1 MRQAARIALMML
13 LVAAVLFTGVCGALF
28 AFQRSLI
35 YFPRSSPNQYG
46 ATVMMLPVGTET
58 VQISTLPNDGP
69 DALIYFGGNG
79 EDVSQAMPGFADAFP
94 SHAIY
99 LMHYPGYGGSSGS
112 PSEQAIFADALALF
126 DRVHADHPNILVVG
140 RSLGSGVAVRL
151 ASVRPVAR
159 LVLVTP
165 FDSLGDVAAAHY
177 PFLPVRWLLRDK
189 FESWRYAAQVT
200 APTRII
206 VAEDDKIIPRASTDR
221 LRTRFKPGVVTS
233 WVAVPGVGHNSISDS
248 ADYMS
253 LVRGE

>member
-1 MRQAARIALMML
+1 MML
-13 LVAAVLFTGVCGALF
+13 LGAAVLFAGVCGALF

-46 ATVMMLPVGTET
+46 ATVMMVPVGTET

-112 PSEQAIFADALALF
+112 PSEQAIFAAALALF
-126 DRVHADHPNILVVG
+126 DRVHAQHANVVVIG
-140 RSLGSGVAVRL
+140 RSLGSAVAVRL
-151 ASVRPVAR
+151 ASVRPVTR

-165 FDSLGDVAAAHY
+165 FDSLAGVAGHFY
-177 PFLPVRWLLRDK
+177 PFIPVRWLLRDR
-189 FESWRYAAQVT
+189 FESWRYAPQVT
-200 APTRII
+200 APTRLII
-206 VAEDDKIIPRASTDR
+206 AGDDEVVPRASTNR
-221 LRTRFKPGVVTS
+221 LVTRFKNGIASYVVI
-233 WVAVPGVGHNSISDS
+233 AGVGHNSISDS
-248 ADYMS
+248 PDYLPLLAAERS
-253 LVRGE
+253 N